1 MRLSEKSLE
10 KLRIIINGDD
20 TPDYRKGSELVK
32 FFNSLGFN
40 DRYGRGFPSRHV
52 YTDEKLSQIN
62 GTPELDQCI
71 KKVFAV
77 INYIDRI
84 NELDALIADF
94 NKYLAFD
101 KWRVIRNNDLITF
114 KRLEKVVIEDSNSTD
129 ISAEDLFLK
138 KIFEIDLNK
147 LNLDNSICV
156 IIQERLNEIE
166 VCISNSAPLAA
177 IFLTGSILEAIL
189 LGTATANPTMFNR
202 ATSAP
207 KDKELKVKKFHEWTL
222 NNYIDVASENNILK
236 EDVKQFSY
244 VLRNFRNYI
253 HPYQQM
259 MTQFS
264 PDKHTALICF
274 QVLKAA
280 IYQIGEF
287 NNK

>member
-20 TPDYRKGSELVK
+20 TPDYRKGAELVK

-40 DRYGRGFPSRHV
+40 DRYGQGFPSRRV

-62 GTPELDQCI
+62 GTPELDKCI
-71 KKVFAV
+71 KKVFTV

-101 KWRVIRNNDLITF
+101 KWRVIRNNDQIMF
-114 KRLEKVVIEDSNSTD
+114 KRLEKVLIEDPNPTD
-129 ISAEDLFLK
+129 INEEDLFLK

-147 LNLDNSICV
+147 LNLDNSITA

-166 VCISNSAPLAA
+166 VCLSSGAPLAA
-177 IFLTGSILEAIL
+177 IFLTGSILEAVL
-189 LGTATANPTMFNR
+189 LGTATVNPAMFNR
-202 ATSAP
+202 ANSAP
-207 KDKELKVKKFHEWTL
+207 KDKESKVKKFHEWTL
-222 NNYIDVASENNILK
+222 NNYIEVASENKILK

-274 QVLKAA
+274 QVLKAT